1 MQKIQRLQQQGVA
14 VAEGEGST
22 LQKTIVLSAL
32 VISSVLIFINGGRN
46 PVFFVMLPLVI
57 IAIDFLSGFVHWF
70 FDTQVEP
77 SDTFLGR
84 IAIDF
89 LDHHIRPGRT
99 AEVSFIVSAHRPAV
113 LVTVPLVSLSTIV
126 GLPTVAAAAVF
137 WIGFFA
143 MLVPQTHKEA
153 HLRNNHALTAWL
165 QRSRL
170 ILNPVSHRKH
180 HNDNSKSYCVFTGW
194 LNPVLDRVRFWRLL
208 ERAFR
213 ALPGR

>member
-32 VISSVLIFINGGRN
+32 VISSVLIFVNGGRN

-99 AEVSFIVSAHRPAV
+99 AEVSFIVSAHRPAL

-126 GLPTVAAAAVF
+126 ALPTVAVRQSSGSVF
-137 WIGFFA
+137 SPCWYRK
-143 MLVPQTHKEA
+143 PT
-153 HLRNNHALTAWL
+153 
-165 QRSRL
+165 
-170 ILNPVSHRKH
+170 RKH
-180 HNDNSKSYCVFTGW
+180 TCVTIT
-194 LNPVLDRVRFWRLL
+194 P
-208 ERAFR
+208 ER
-213 ALPGR
+213 PGCKEVD